1 MSTRSST
8 VTRRNTKTTSSDRFD
23 ILFTCAG
30 RRVVLLDAFR
40 SAMAELGLAGKIL
53 AADVTT
59 ASSAF
64 HAADEGILVPSAGR
78 AEYVPALLE
87 IVRSRPVK
95 LIVPLTDLD
104 LLLLARHQGEFSAL
118 GCTVMVGSEQ
128 AVGLCRDKALTNAL
142 LAETGLAT
150 IDTFTLA
157 EFLAGPFY
165 PCFVKPVQGSG
176 GVGAGLLQDEKEL
189 RAHVAT
195 YGDMML
201 IQEYVPGRE
210 YTIDVYRCRGGEV
223 RCVVPRQRLT
233 VRSGEV
239 ETGLTVMDEELIDC
253 TIRLAGHLEGIWG
266 VFCCQCRREQGGR
279 PRFFEINPRF
289 GGGAPL
295 SIHAGANLPLYL
307 LQEVLGL
314 PVTAEPGRFTP
325 GTLMLRYDQAV
336 FTHVDSPDDLPGY
349 LGPLFR

>member
-1 MSTRSST
+1 
-8 VTRRNTKTTSSDRFD
+8 
-23 ILFTCAG
+23 
-30 RRVVLLDAFR
+30 
-40 SAMAELGLAGKIL
+40 MAELGLAGKLL
-53 AADVTT
+53 ATDITT
-59 ASSAF
+59 ASPAF

-78 AEYVPALLE
+78 VEYVPALLE
-87 IVRSRPVK
+87 IVRSRQVK
-95 LIVPLTDLD
+95 LLVPLTDLD
-104 LLLLARHQGEFSAL
+104 LLLLAHHQAEFSAL

-128 AVGLCRDKALTNAL
+128 AVALCRDKARTNAL

-157 EFLAGPFY
+157 EFLDRPFY
-165 PCFVKPVQGSG
+165 PCFVKPVRGSG
-176 GVGAGLLQDEKEL
+176 GIGAGLLQDEKEL
-189 RAHVAT
+189 HAHVAT

-210 YTIDVYRCRGGEV
+210 YTIDVYRSRGGQV

-239 ETGLTVMDEELIDC
+239 EKGVTVMDEQLIDC
-253 TIRLAGHLEGIWG
+253 SIRLAGHIEGIWG
-266 VFCCQCRREQGGR
+266 VFCCQCRRSEDGP
-279 PRFFEINPRF
+279 PRFFDINPRF

-307 LQEVLGL
+307 LQDVLGL
-314 PVTAEPGRFTP
+314 PVTAEPGGFTP

-336 FTHVDSPDDLPGY
+336 FTHVDSLDDLPGY
-349 LGPLFR
+349 HSPLFR